1 MRPDRSDRSGS
12 AGNVEEQWTHWYPD
26 MCKIWWV
33 FGCVSHQG
41 QLILSMN
48 HEHIKVVTSLYLDNS
63 RACVPLVSIACP
75 GSSEGGWT
83 AAVSAGEGRR
93 WSPRG
98 SSGPGGRAPPG
109 TAPPPPPLAGVWSS
123 RLGRAGGL
131 VLGASWGGRRR
142 LGTSRRPRTP
152 RTRTR
157 TWSII
162 HFCNVVC
169 MSQYVTNWS
178 NMPRSQRGHNTAM
191 ILWLQAAGVPLC
203 RGTPPAAGAST
214 EMEVTPV
221 TWNGQVALIQTLQ
234 IKYCFPPH
242 EIAGK
247 MGTISIRSVIQHS
260 IQGKVIFL
268 QYAPKMLPLPLQFL
282 HIYINNHNKKSWIWT
297 NIVIGV
303 FSIWW
308 GAGGL
313 QLQKLAQKWAK
324 SRQTLAS
331 TPCKRNAH
339 EDGKLLIKNLL
350 LLCHRVWW
358 CRGEPGT
365 AAARGA
371 VSDARVG
378 AGSRAG
384 SSIHQHQSPIL

>member
-1 MRPDRSDRSGS
+1 MLGVFTTEYMDSEHKWSTPIYFTIVNIQFF
-12 AGNVEEQWTHWYPD
+12 NVK
-26 MCKIWWV
+26 KICIC
-33 FGCVSHQG
+33 FPIQS
-41 QLILSMN
+41 
-48 HEHIKVVTSLYLDNS
+48 YLDNS
-63 RACVPLVSIACP
+63 RAPVPLVPLARP
-75 GSSEGGWT
+75 VTGEGWWT
-83 AAVSAGEGRR
+83 AAVSAGKGRC
-93 WSPRG
+93 WSPC

-131 VLGASWGGRRR
+131 VLGASWGWRWR

-247 MGTISIRSVIQHS
+247 MGTISIRSVIQHTFK
-260 IQGKVIFL
+260 GYIFTICT
-268 QYAPKMLPLPLQFL
+268 QD
-282 HIYINNHNKKSWIWT
+282 
-297 NIVIGV
+297 
-303 FSIWW
+303 
-308 GAGGL
+308 
-313 QLQKLAQKWAK
+313 
-324 SRQTLAS
+324 AS
-331 TPCKRNAH
+331 PA
-339 EDGKLLIKNLL
+339 
-350 LLCHRVWW
+350 
-358 CRGEPGT
+358 
-365 AAARGA
+365 
-371 VSDARVG
+371 
-378 AGSRAG
+378 
-384 SSIHQHQSPIL
+384 SPISTYLHLQPQ